1 MQERTGARVARGRP
15 VRVTVASVTAVA
27 LTVVF
32 VALLV
37 VAARPLN
44 PLDERV
50 TRELFEYT
58 VADPGVT
65 WLLVVW
71 TELLGPWTWRV
82 VVLVLAVWLWRR
94 ERRGAALW
102 AAATIVVGGL
112 IGWLL
117 KVIVDRE
124 RPVLPDPVAF
134 APGDAFP
141 SGHALNVTLG
151 AGILLLLAMPQLSAG
166 GRAAAWAGAVFLIVS
181 VAYTRVALG
190 VHWVSDVLGGIVLG
204 VALLAVSV
212 AVFESRRLA
221 DDLITP

>member
-94 ERRGAALW
+94 ERRGVALW

-221 DDLITP
+221 DDLITS

>member
-94 ERRGAALW
+94 KRTGAALW
-102 AAATIVVGGL
+102 AATTIVVGGL

-221 DDLITP
+221 DDLITS

>member
-1 MQERTGARVARGRP
+1 MQGRTGARVARGRP

-94 ERRGAALW
+94 KRTGAALW

-151 AGILLLLAMPQLSAG
+151 AGILLLLAMPRLSAG

-221 DDLITP
+221 DDLITS

>member
-1 MQERTGARVARGRP
+1 MQGRTGARVARGRP

-71 TELLGPWTWRV
+71 TELFGPWTWRV

-94 ERRGAALW
+94 ERRGVALW

>member
-32 VALLV
+32 VGLLV

-71 TELLGPWTWRV
+71 TELFGPWTWRV

-94 ERRGAALW
+94 ERRGVALW

-151 AGILLLLAMPQLSAG
+151 AGILLLLAMPHLSAG

-221 DDLITP
+221 DDLITS

>member
-1 MQERTGARVARGRP
+1 MQGRTGARVARGRP

-71 TELLGPWTWRV
+71 TELFGPWTWRV

-94 ERRGAALW
+94 ERRGVALW

-151 AGILLLLAMPQLSAG
+151 AGILLLLAMPRLSAG

>member
-94 ERRGAALW
+94 KRTGAALW

>member
-71 TELLGPWTWRV
+71 TELFGPWTWRV

-94 ERRGAALW
+94 ERRGVALW

>member
-32 VALLV
+32 VGLLV

-71 TELLGPWTWRV
+71 TELFGPWTWRV

-94 ERRGAALW
+94 ERRGVALW

>member
-94 ERRGAALW
+94 ERRGVALW

-151 AGILLLLAMPQLSAG
+151 AGILLLLAMPRLSAG

-221 DDLITP
+221 DDLITS

>member
-1 MQERTGARVARGRP
+1 MQGRTGARVARGRP

-71 TELLGPWTWRV
+71 TELFGPWTWRV

-94 ERRGAALW
+94 KRTGAALW
-102 AAATIVVGGL
+102 AATTIVVGGL

>member
-32 VALLV
+32 VGLLV

-94 ERRGAALW
+94 KRTGAALW

>member
-94 ERRGAALW
+94 ERRGVALW

>member
-71 TELLGPWTWRV
+71 TELFGPWTWRV

-94 ERRGAALW
+94 ERRGVALW

-151 AGILLLLAMPQLSAG
+151 AGILLLLAMPRLSAG

>member
-32 VALLV
+32 VGLLV

-94 ERRGAALW
+94 ERRGVALW

-117 KVIVDRE
+117 KVVVDRE

>member
-32 VALLV
+32 VGLLV

-94 ERRGAALW
+94 ERRGVALW

>member
-32 VALLV
+32 VGLLV

-71 TELLGPWTWRV
+71 TELFGPWTWRV

-94 ERRGAALW
+94 ERRGVALW

-151 AGILLLLAMPQLSAG
+151 AGILLLLAMPRLSAG

>member
-1 MQERTGARVARGRP
+1 MQGRTGARVARGRP

-32 VALLV
+32 VGLLV

-71 TELLGPWTWRV
+71 TELFGPWTWRV

-94 ERRGAALW
+94 ERRGVALW

-151 AGILLLLAMPQLSAG
+151 AGILLLLAMPRLSAG

>member
-32 VALLV
+32 VGLLV

-71 TELLGPWTWRV
+71 TELFGPWTWRV

-94 ERRGAALW
+94 ERRGVALW

-151 AGILLLLAMPQLSAG
+151 AGILLLLAMPRLSAG

-221 DDLITP
+221 DDLITS

>member
-94 ERRGAALW
+94 KRTGAALW
-102 AAATIVVGGL
+102 AATTIVVGGL

>member
-1 MQERTGARVARGRP
+1 MQGRTGARVARGRP

-32 VALLV
+32 VGLLV

-71 TELLGPWTWRV
+71 TELFGPWTWRV

-94 ERRGAALW
+94 KRTGAALW

-151 AGILLLLAMPQLSAG
+151 AGILLLLAMPRLSAG

>member
-50 TRELFEYT
+50 TRELYEYT

-65 WLLVVW
+65 GLLVVW
-71 TELLGPWTWRV
+71 TEVFGPWTWRV

-94 ERRGAALW
+94 KRTGAALW

-151 AGILLLLAMPQLSAG
+151 AGILLLLAMPRLSAG